1 MSSLIK
7 IWFNMKATA
16 THPWWVRPKN
26 IDFSILVRNI
36 LMMVPWQWSL
46 VWSSYEEHQPGCT
59 GRYPIVGGGGTVGSV
74 ATTRAEY
81 VRNYQF
87 RRNFPMFW
95 SSWSGSRHL
104 AAAAGLL
111 ISVFWGLTNGK
122 LLVYFIS
129 VDTNLVEN
137 VN

>member
-1 MSSLIK
+1 
-7 IWFNMKATA
+7 
-16 THPWWVRPKN
+16 
-26 IDFSILVRNI
+26 
-36 LMMVPWQWSL
+36 
-46 VWSSYEEHQPGCT
+46 
-59 GRYPIVGGGGTVGSV
+59 
-74 ATTRAEY
+74 
-81 VRNYQF
+81 
-87 RRNFPMFW
+87 MFW

-137 VN
+137 DN